1 MKRGPIVVLMPQ
13 FDIENA
19 PTPHLQQSIGRELA
33 TGHGVKNFGLFYN
46 NCFSTTQNAST
57 IPNSVTVAYV

>member
-33 TGHGVKNFGLFYN
+33 TGHGVKNLGFF
-46 NCFSTTQNAST
+46 TTIAFRQPRMPPPYQT
-57 IPNSVTVAYV
+57 Q